1 VVRFAANKIYT
12 AYRPRRVLTIEASH
26 SAYFSRPDELTEK
39 ILIAGGDNAAGPR
52 SVPRDGDDPR
62 RLGPCEADPRQLLCG
77 ERRRSSVHRGR
88 TEEVEYWCRVGSD
101 DGL

>member
-77 ERRRSSVHRGR
+77 EMRRSSVHRGW